1 MAAIHSSYGARI
13 ADHPLPGLSVLTH
26 FAAGFFTLT
35 LVSDWA
41 YTQTLVL
48 MWQDFSSWLLF
59 FGLIAGAVAALL
71 WVISF
76 ATDRIRPVWGAVLL
90 KALALVAAFFNSLL
104 HAGDGWTAVVPWGIA
119 TSALT
124 CLLMLGAALLNRR
137 ATHDRLLLR
146 A

>member
-1 MAAIHSSYGARI
+1 MAAIHSSYGARF
-13 ADHPLPGLSVLTH
+13 ADNPIPGTTTLTH
-26 FAAGFFTLT
+26 FAAGFLTLT
-35 LVSDWA
+35 LVTDFA

-59 FGLIAGAVAALL
+59 FGLIAGGLAAVL

-90 KALALVAAFFNSLL
+90 KALVLVAAFFNSLI
-104 HAGDGWTAVVPWGIA
+104 HAGDGWTGVVPWGIGI
-119 TSALT
+119 SVVT

-137 ATHDRLLLR
+137 ATDDRLLLR